1 MSPASGEDAGDVG
14 WRRDGMVW
22 ACPAAQAADQR
33 ARRGGAVGMHDARR
47 VSAARVM

>member
-22 ACPAAQAADQR
+22 ACPAAQAVDQR
-33 ARRGGAVGMHDARR
+33 ARRGGAVGMHDVRR
-47 VSAARVM
+47 VGAARVM

>member
-1 MSPASGEDAGDVG
+1 MSPASGEDTGDVG

-22 ACPAAQAADQR
+22 ACPAAQAVDQR
-33 ARRGGAVGMHDARR
+33 AAAGMHDAGR